1 MQFRLVFNYV
11 TQWHNYGRGEKRHL
25 YPMTWEV
32 KVSFCPSL
40 LDMLTVEIFKCSKIK
55 KRFYKFNI

>member
-40 LDMLTVEIFKCSKIK
+40 LDMLTVEIFKCSKI
-55 KRFYKFNI
+55 